1 MTAVEVV
8 RYLMEENSLTQVD
21 LAPLFGGQS
30 RVSDFLA
37 GKRSL
42 SNGQIEKLSERFDCR
57 RLLSLLVRE
66 NGKLQR

>member
-1 MTAVEVV
+1 MRWQTWWHRMRAHVCSSKLMTAVEVV
-8 RYLMEENSLTQVD
+8 RYLMEENGLTQVD

-42 SNGQIEKLSERFDCR
+42 SKG
-57 RLLSLLVRE
+57 RLKAV
-66 NGKLQR
+66 